1 MNIVILFVVCFNKF
15 FHFCFNLLRKEICLT
30 EQEEQIIK
38 SKMVELGTHNFGSYA
53 RKMLIDGYI
62 INVDYTELRKLCA
75 AVSKIGSN
83 INQIAYRMKTTGN
96 FYAEDIAE
104 LHAGMAQVNDAL
116 RGRLKEETKWEGK
129 VARISKKNR
138 EVLNG

>member
-1 MNIVILFVVCFNKF
+1 MANRARPI
-15 FHFCFNLLRKEICLT
+15 RKEICLT

-38 SKMVELGTHNFGSYA
+38 SKMAELGTRNFGSYA

-83 INQIAYRMKTTGN
+83 INQIAYRMKNTSH

-104 LHAGMAQVNDAL
+104 LHADMAQVNDAL

-129 VARISKKNR
+129 AARISKKNR
-138 EVLNG
+138 EVLND

>member
-1 MNIVILFVVCFNKF
+1 MANRVRPI
-15 FHFCFNLLRKEICLT
+15 RKEICLT
-30 EQEEQIIK
+30 EQEDQIIK
-38 SKMVELGTHNFGSYA
+38 SKMAELGTHNFGSYA

-62 INVDYTELRKLCA
+62 INVDYTELRKLCV

-104 LHAGMAQVNDAL
+104 LHADMAQVNDAL

-129 VARISKKNR
+129 AARIAKKNR
-138 EVLNG
+138 EVPSD

>member
-1 MNIVILFVVCFNKF
+1 MANRVRPI
-15 FHFCFNLLRKEICLT
+15 RKEICLT

-38 SKMVELGTHNFGSYA
+38 SKMADLGTHNFGSYA

-75 AVSKIGSN
+75 AVSKIGNNN
-83 INQIAYRMKTTGN
+83 INQIAYRMKTTSH

-129 VARISKKNR
+129 AARISKKNR

>member
-1 MNIVILFVVCFNKF
+1 MANRVSPI
-15 FHFCFNLLRKEICLT
+15 RKEICLT

-38 SKMVELGTHNFGSYA
+38 SKMSELGTHNFGAYA

-75 AVSKIGSN
+75 AVGKIGNN
-83 INQIAYRMKTTGN
+83 INQITHRMKNTSH

-104 LHAGMAQVNDAL
+104 LRAGMDRVYDAL
-116 RGRLKEETKWEGK
+116 KGRLKEETKWEGK
-129 VARISKKNR
+129 AARIAKKNR
-138 EVLNG
+138 EVRND

>member
-1 MNIVILFVVCFNKF
+1 MANRVRPI
-15 FHFCFNLLRKEICLT
+15 RKEICLT
-30 EQEEQIIK
+30 DQEEQIIK
-38 SKMVELGTHNFGSYA
+38 SKMAELGTNNFGSYA

-129 VARISKKNR
+129 AVRIAKKNR
-138 EVLNG
+138 EVLND